1 MITNATAIICL
12 SKINKINLLKDVYSV
27 VIMPSAVKSEVL
39 VEGRE
44 GYLVISDVIKDGWI
58 KVVEPKKILDLGLGN
73 GENHAISLAKE
84 KKDSIILDD
93 ALAIKAAKALSIPF
107 ARTTTVIFTA
117 LQRKAITKRQALAI
131 LNDLINNGYYI
142 STRDYAVLISKLK

>member
-1 MITNATAIICL
+1 M
-12 SKINKINLLKDVYSV
+12 LKDVYSV
-27 VIMPSAVKSEVL
+27 VIIPSAVKSEVL

-44 GYLVISDVIKDGWI
+44 GYLVIGDVIKDGWI

-73 GENHAISLAKE
+73 GENHTISLAKE

-117 LQRKAITKRQALAI
+117 LQRKAITKRQALAV
-131 LNDLINNGYYI
+131 LNGLINNGYYI
-142 STRDYAVLISKLK
+142 SREITLF